1 LHTPSTGF
9 SRHITRTNNAVLPGG
24 RAALSVDSAVI
35 GWVLP
40 DLAAAL
46 AGFPKIRVQPRGLI
60 LTDGA
65 ALFDISKDLS
75 ARGLH
80 RWRGEI
86 FDVRAVPGGAVLA
99 RIDRGGLPV
108 FGIAAE
114 GVHVNGLV
122 SRADGLHVW
131 VARRAANKAL
141 DPGKLDHIVAGG
153 IPAGFGAM
161 ATLVKEAAEE
171 AAIPADLA
179 RRAVPVGTIAYAM
192 ERPEGLRRD
201 RLYCYDLML
210 PEGFTPRPN
219 DGEVAGFELWP
230 IARAVAAVRD
240 SDEFKFNV
248 NVVMID
254 LFLRTGAI
262 AGAEAVALRLEM
274 AEISFPAVPR

>member
-1 LHTPSTGF
+1 MHTPSTGF

-24 RAALSVDSAVI
+24 RTALFVDGAVI

-46 AGFPKIRVQPRGLI
+46 AGFAAIRVQPHGLI
-60 LTDGA
+60 LTDGG

-75 ARGLH
+75 ARGFH

-99 RIDRGGLPV
+99 QIDRGGLPV

-122 SRADGLHVW
+122 ARADGLHVW
-131 VARRAANKAL
+131 VGRRAATKAL

-153 IPAGFGAM
+153 MSAGFGAM

-179 RRAVPVGTIAYAM
+179 RRAVAVGTIAYAM

-210 PEGFTPRPN
+210 PDSFTPRPN

-230 IARAVAAVRD
+230 IARAMAVVRD
-240 SDEFKFNV
+240 SDNFKFNV

-254 LFLRTGAI
+254 LLLRTGAI
-262 AGAEAVALRLEM
+262 AGAEAEALRLEM